1 MKPFKPFETKKRNL
15 SMMLIVVEDFD
26 DLAAVKEVLISDD
39 FDDDKEVLI
48 SDE

>member
-1 MKPFKPFETKKRNL
+1 
-15 SMMLIVVEDFD
+15 MMLIVVEDFD
-26 DLAAVKEVLISDD
+26 DLAAVSDDLISDD

>member
-1 MKPFKPFETKKRNL
+1 
-15 SMMLIVVEDFD
+15 MMLIVVEDFD